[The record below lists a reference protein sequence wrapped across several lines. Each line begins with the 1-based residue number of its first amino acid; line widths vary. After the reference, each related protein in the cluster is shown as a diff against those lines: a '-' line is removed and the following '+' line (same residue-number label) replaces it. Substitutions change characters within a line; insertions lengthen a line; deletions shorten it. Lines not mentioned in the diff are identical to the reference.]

1 MDRIRQLVDLL
12 NKYAYDYYVLDN
24 PVISDGEYDRLYDEL
39 KALEQESGI
48 IYFDSPT
55 QRVGDKPL
63 SKFEQVTH
71 RGRLFSL
78 DKCQSKQELI
88 AWLDKI
94 SEGGV
99 LPTCSVEYKFDGLTV
114 NLTYEDGKLARAAT
128 RGNGT
133 VGEVVTEQVKT
144 IKSVPLSI
152 PYKGIIEVQG
162 EGIMTFSALE
172 KYNSRE
178 DVAPLKNAR
187 NGVAGAIRNLDP
199 KVTAERNLDLIC
211 YNVNYIED
219 KDFSTGREM
228 LEFLQSNRFKMSN
241 YCRYCSTVDDVVS
254 AIDEIEAQ
262 RDNLDFLID
271 GAVIKID
278 STVIRDDL
286 GYTQKFPRWAIA
298 YKFAA
303 QEATTT
309 VKDVIWQV
317 SRTGKLNPLAVL
329 EPVDLAGV
337 TVSRATLSNISEIRR
352 KDIKIGS
359 RVFIR
364 RSNDVI
370 PEITAVAEHTAD
382 SVEIQPPKQCPA
394 CGAPVVTEGV
404 FIKCSNVRACS
415 NAIVSALSHFC
426 GREAMDIEGLSDKTL
441 ELLYGLGKVKSFAD
455 IYRLK
460 ESDFIEVEGFKD
472 KKISNLLSAIDK
484 SKKVALDRFLFAI
497 GIPNIGRKAASQLA
511 DAFYTLEGVMSA
523 DADSIAQLD
532 DFGAITAESVVA
544 YFADDRHVRDIEDL
558 LAQGI
563 VFEEK
568 QVRTGVF
575 SGEKVVLTGSLSSFK
590 RSKAK
595 SAIEDNGG
603 SVSDS
608 VSKSVTLVI
617 AGEDAGSKLDKAKK
631 LGIKIID
638 EAEFIRLLAEN
649 QNI

>member
-1 MDRIRQLVDLL
+1 MDRIRELVDLL

-24 PVISDGEYDRLYDEL
+24 PVVSDGEYDRLYDEL
-39 KALEQESGI
+39 KALESESGEV
-48 IYFDSPT
+48 YFDSPT

-63 SKFEQVTH
+63 GKFEQVSH

-88 AWLDKI
+88 AWLERI
-94 SEGGV
+94 SADGV
-99 LPTCSVEYKFDGLTV
+99 LPACSVEYKFDGLTV
-114 NLTYEDGKLARAAT
+114 NLTYEDGKLIQAAT
-128 RGNGT
+128 RGNGA

-144 IKSVPLSI
+144 IRSVPLSI

-162 EGIMTFSALE
+162 EGIMTLSALE
-172 KYNSRE
+172 KYNARE
-178 DVAPLKNAR
+178 DVVPLKNAR

-219 KDFSTGREM
+219 KDFSSGSEM
-228 LEFLQSNRFKMSN
+228 LDFLHRNRFKMSN
-241 YCRYCSTVDDVVS
+241 YCRYCNTADEVIS

-262 RDNLDFLID
+262 RDTLDFLID

-278 STVIRDDL
+278 STRIRDDL

-337 TVSRATLSNISEIRR
+337 TVGRATLSNISEIRR
-352 KDIKIGS
+352 KDIKIGAG
-359 RVFIR
+359 VFIR

-370 PEITAVAEHTAD
+370 PEITGVAEHTSD
-382 SVEIQPPKQCPA
+382 SIDIQPPAYCPA
-394 CGAPVVTEGV
+394 CGAPVTMDGV

-426 GREAMDIEGLSDKTL
+426 GRDAMDIEGLSDKTL

-455 IYRLK
+455 IYRLR
-460 ESDFIEVEGFKD
+460 EGDFEEVEGFKD

-484 SKKVALDRFLFAI
+484 SKKVSLDRFLYAI

-511 DAFYTLEGVMSA
+511 DAFYTLDGVIAAKS
-523 DADSIAQLD
+523 DAIASLD
-532 DFGAITAESVVA
+532 DFGAVTAQCVLD
-544 YFADDRHVRDIEDL
+544 YFADSKHMSDINDL

-563 VFEEK
+563 CFEEK

-575 SGEKVVLTGSLSSFK
+575 SGERVVLTGSLTSLK

-631 LGIKIID
+631 LGIRVID
-638 EAEFIRLLAEN
+638 EAEFLRMLGMD
-649 QNI
+649 

>member
-1 MDRIRQLVDLL
+1 MDRIRELVDLL

-24 PVISDGEYDRLYDEL
+24 PVVSDGEYDRLYDEL
-39 KALEQESGI
+39 KALESESGEV
-48 IYFDSPT
+48 YFDSPT

-63 SKFEQVTH
+63 GKFEQVSH

-88 AWLDKI
+88 AWLERI
-94 SEGGV
+94 SADGV
-99 LPTCSVEYKFDGLTV
+99 LPACSVEYKFDGLTV
-114 NLTYEDGKLARAAT
+114 NLTYEDGKLIQAAT
-128 RGNGT
+128 RGNGA

-144 IKSVPLSI
+144 IRSVPLSI

-162 EGIMTFSALE
+162 EGIMTLSALE
-172 KYNSRE
+172 KYNARE
-178 DVAPLKNAR
+178 DVVPLKNAR

-219 KDFSTGREM
+219 KDFSSGSEM
-228 LEFLQSNRFKMSN
+228 LDFLHRNRFKMSN
-241 YCRYCSTVDDVVS
+241 YCRYCNTADEVIS

-262 RDNLDFLID
+262 RDSLDFLID

-278 STVIRDDL
+278 STRIRDDL

-303 QEATTT
+303 QEATTR

-337 TVSRATLSNISEIRR
+337 TVGRATLSNISEIRR

-370 PEITAVAEHTAD
+370 PEITGVAEHTSD
-382 SVEIQPPKQCPA
+382 SIDVQPPAYCPA
-394 CGAPVVTEGV
+394 CGAPVTMDGV

-426 GREAMDIEGLSDKTL
+426 GRDAMDIEGLSDKTL

-455 IYRLK
+455 IYRLR
-460 ESDFIEVEGFKD
+460 EGDFEEVEGFKD

-484 SKKVALDRFLFAI
+484 SKKVSLDRFLYAI

-511 DAFYTLEGVMSA
+511 DAFYTLDGVIAAKS
-523 DADSIAQLD
+523 DAIASLD
-532 DFGAITAESVVA
+532 DFGAVTAQCVLD
-544 YFADDRHVRDIEDL
+544 YFADSKHMSDINDL

-563 VFEEK
+563 CFEEK

-575 SGEKVVLTGSLSSFK
+575 SGERVVLTGSLTSLK

-595 SAIEDNGG
+595 SAIEENGG

-631 LGIKIID
+631 LGIRVID
-638 EAEFIRLLAEN
+638 ESEFLRMLGMD
-649 QNI
+649 

>member
-1 MDRIRQLVDLL
+1 MDRIRELVDLL

-24 PVISDGEYDRLYDEL
+24 PVVSDGEYDRLYDEL
-39 KALEQESGI
+39 KALESESGEV
-48 IYFDSPT
+48 YFDSPT

-63 SKFEQVTH
+63 GKFEQVSH

-88 AWLDKI
+88 AWLERI
-94 SEGGV
+94 SADGV
-99 LPTCSVEYKFDGLTV
+99 LPACSVEYKFDGLTV
-114 NLTYEDGKLARAAT
+114 NLTYEDGKLIQAAT
-128 RGNGT
+128 RGNGA

-144 IKSVPLSI
+144 IRSVPLSI

-162 EGIMTFSALE
+162 EGIMTLSALE
-172 KYNSRE
+172 KYNARE
-178 DVAPLKNAR
+178 DVVPLKNAR

-219 KDFSTGREM
+219 KDFSSGSEM
-228 LEFLQSNRFKMSN
+228 LDFLHRNRFKMSN
-241 YCRYCSTVDDVVS
+241 YCRYCNTADEVIS

-262 RDNLDFLID
+262 RDSLDFLID

-278 STVIRDDL
+278 SMRIRDDL

-337 TVSRATLSNISEIRR
+337 TVGRATLSNISEIRR

-370 PEITAVAEHTAD
+370 PEITGVAEHTSD
-382 SVEIQPPKQCPA
+382 SIDIQPPAYCPA
-394 CGAPVVTEGV
+394 CGAPVTMDGV

-426 GREAMDIEGLSDKTL
+426 GRDAMDIEGLSDKTL

-455 IYRLK
+455 IYRLR
-460 ESDFIEVEGFKD
+460 EGDFEEVEGFKD
-472 KKISNLLSAIDK
+472 KKISNLLSAVDK
-484 SKKVALDRFLFAI
+484 SKKVSLDRFLYAI

-511 DAFYTLEGVMSA
+511 DAFYTLDGVIAAKS
-523 DADSIAQLD
+523 DAIASLD
-532 DFGAITAESVVA
+532 DFGAVTAQCVLD
-544 YFADDRHVRDIEDL
+544 YFADSKHMSDINDL

-563 VFEEK
+563 CFEEK

-575 SGEKVVLTGSLSSFK
+575 SGERVVLTGSLTSLK

-631 LGIKIID
+631 LGIRVID
-638 EAEFIRLLAEN
+638 EAEFLRMLGMD
-649 QNI
+649 

>member
-1 MDRIRQLVDLL
+1 MDRIRELVDLL

-24 PVISDGEYDRLYDEL
+24 PVVSDGEYDRLYDEL
-39 KALEQESGI
+39 KALESESGEV
-48 IYFDSPT
+48 YFDSPT

-63 SKFEQVTH
+63 GKFEQVSH

-88 AWLDKI
+88 AWLEKI
-94 SEGGV
+94 SVDGV
-99 LPTCSVEYKFDGLTV
+99 LPACSVEYKFDGLTV
-114 NLTYEDGKLARAAT
+114 NLTYEDGKLTQAAT
-128 RGNGT
+128 RGNGA

-144 IKSVPLSI
+144 IRSVPLSI

-162 EGIMTFSALE
+162 EGIMTLSALE
-172 KYNSRE
+172 KYNARE
-178 DVAPLKNAR
+178 DVVPLKNAR

-219 KDFSTGREM
+219 KDFSSGSEM
-228 LEFLQSNRFKMSN
+228 LDFLHRNRFKMSN
-241 YCRYCSTVDDVVS
+241 YCRYCNTADEVIS

-262 RDNLDFLID
+262 RDSLDFLID

-278 STVIRDDL
+278 STRIRDDL

-337 TVSRATLSNISEIRR
+337 TVGRATLSNISEIRR

-370 PEITAVAEHTAD
+370 PEITGVAEHTSD
-382 SVEIQPPKQCPA
+382 SIDIQPPAYCPA
-394 CGAPVVTEGV
+394 CGAPVTMEGV

-455 IYRLK
+455 IYRLR
-460 ESDFIEVEGFKD
+460 EGDFEEVEGFKD
-472 KKISNLLSAIDK
+472 KKIGNLLNAIDK
-484 SKKVALDRFLFAI
+484 SKKVSLDRFLYAI

-511 DAFYTLEGVMSA
+511 DAFYTLDGV
-523 DADSIAQLD
+523 IAAERDTIASLD
-532 DFGAITAESVVA
+532 DFGAVTAQCVLD
-544 YFADDRHVRDIEDL
+544 YFADIKHMSDINDL

-563 VFEEK
+563 CFEEK

-575 SGEKVVLTGSLSSFK
+575 SGEKVVLTGSLASLK

-631 LGIKIID
+631 LGIRVID
-638 EAEFIRLLAEN
+638 EAEFLHMLGMD
-649 QNI
+649 

>member
-1 MDRIRQLVDLL
+1 MDRIRELVDLL

-24 PVISDGEYDRLYDEL
+24 PVVSDGEYDRLYDEL
-39 KALEQESGI
+39 KALEGESGEV
-48 IYFDSPT
+48 YFDSPT

-63 SKFEQVTH
+63 GKFEQVSH

-88 AWLDKI
+88 AWLERI
-94 SEGGV
+94 SADGV
-99 LPTCSVEYKFDGLTV
+99 LPACSVEYKFDGLTV
-114 NLTYEDGKLARAAT
+114 NLTYEDGKLIQAAT
-128 RGNGT
+128 RGNGA

-144 IKSVPLSI
+144 IRSVPLSI

-162 EGIMTFSALE
+162 EGIMTLSALE
-172 KYNSRE
+172 KYNARD
-178 DVAPLKNAR
+178 DVVPLKNAR

-219 KDFSTGREM
+219 KDFSSGSEM
-228 LEFLQSNRFKMSN
+228 LDFLHRNRFKMSN
-241 YCRYCSTVDDVVS
+241 YCRYCNTADEVIS

-262 RDNLDFLID
+262 RDSLDFLID

-278 STVIRDDL
+278 STRIRDDL

-337 TVSRATLSNISEIRR
+337 TVGRATLSNISEIRR

-370 PEITAVAEHTAD
+370 PEITGVAEHTSD
-382 SVEIQPPKQCPA
+382 SIDIQPPAYCPA
-394 CGAPVVTEGV
+394 CGAPVTMDGV

-426 GREAMDIEGLSDKTL
+426 GRDAMDIEGLSDKTL

-455 IYRLK
+455 IYRLR
-460 ESDFIEVEGFKD
+460 EGDFEEVEGFKD

-484 SKKVALDRFLFAI
+484 SKKVSLDRFLYAI

-511 DAFYTLEGVMSA
+511 DAFYTLDGV
-523 DADSIAQLD
+523 IAAKSDTIASLD
-532 DFGAITAESVVA
+532 DFGAVTAQCVLD
-544 YFADDRHVRDIEDL
+544 YFADSKHMSDINDL

-563 VFEEK
+563 CFEEK

-575 SGEKVVLTGSLSSFK
+575 SGERVVLTGSLTSLK

-617 AGEDAGSKLDKAKK
+617 AGEDSGSKLDKAKK
-631 LGIKIID
+631 LGIRVID
-638 EAEFIRLLAEN
+638 EAEFLRMLGMD
-649 QNI
+649 

>member
-1 MDRIRQLVDLL
+1 MDRIRELVDLL

-24 PVISDGEYDRLYDEL
+24 PVVSDGEYDRLYDEL
-39 KALEQESGI
+39 KALESESGEV
-48 IYFDSPT
+48 YFDSPT

-63 SKFEQVTH
+63 GKFEQVSH

-88 AWLDKI
+88 AWLERI
-94 SEGGV
+94 SADGV
-99 LPTCSVEYKFDGLTV
+99 LPACSVEYKFDGLTV
-114 NLTYEDGKLARAAT
+114 NLTYEDGKLIQAAT
-128 RGNGT
+128 RGNGA

-144 IKSVPLSI
+144 IRSVPLSI

-162 EGIMTFSALE
+162 EGIMTLSALE
-172 KYNSRE
+172 KYNARE
-178 DVAPLKNAR
+178 DVVPLKNAR

-219 KDFSTGREM
+219 KDFSSGSEM
-228 LEFLQSNRFKMSN
+228 LDFLHRNRFKMSN
-241 YCRYCSTVDDVVS
+241 YCRYCNTADEVIS

-262 RDNLDFLID
+262 RDSLDFLID

-278 STVIRDDL
+278 STRIRDDL

-337 TVSRATLSNISEIRR
+337 TVGRATLSNISEIRR

-370 PEITAVAEHTAD
+370 PEITGVAEHTSD
-382 SVEIQPPKQCPA
+382 SIDVQPPAYCPA
-394 CGAPVVTEGV
+394 CGAPVTMDGV

-426 GREAMDIEGLSDKTL
+426 GRDAMDIEGLSDKTL

-455 IYRLK
+455 IYRLR
-460 ESDFIEVEGFKD
+460 EGDFEEVEGFKD

-484 SKKVALDRFLFAI
+484 SKKVSLDRFLYAI

-511 DAFYTLEGVMSA
+511 DAFYTLDGVIAAKS
-523 DADSIAQLD
+523 DAIASLD
-532 DFGAITAESVVA
+532 DFGAVTAQCVLD
-544 YFADDRHVRDIEDL
+544 YFADSKHMSDINDL

-563 VFEEK
+563 CFEEK

-575 SGEKVVLTGSLSSFK
+575 SGERVVLTGSLTSLK

-595 SAIEDNGG
+595 SAIEENGG

-631 LGIKIID
+631 LGIRVID
-638 EAEFIRLLAEN
+638 EAEFLRMLGMD
-649 QNI
+649 

>member
-1 MDRIRQLVDLL
+1 MDRIRELVDLL

-24 PVISDGEYDRLYDEL
+24 PVVSDGEYDRLYDEL
-39 KALEQESGI
+39 KALESESGEV
-48 IYFDSPT
+48 YFDSPT

-63 SKFEQVTH
+63 GKFEQVSH

-88 AWLDKI
+88 AWLEKI
-94 SEGGV
+94 SVDGV
-99 LPTCSVEYKFDGLTV
+99 LPACSVEYKFDGLTV
-114 NLTYEDGKLARAAT
+114 NLTYEDGKLTQAAT
-128 RGNGT
+128 RGNGA

-144 IKSVPLSI
+144 IRSVPLSI

-172 KYNSRE
+172 KYNARE
-178 DVAPLKNAR
+178 DVVPLKNAR

-219 KDFSTGREM
+219 KDFSSGSEM
-228 LEFLQSNRFKMSN
+228 LDFLRRNRFKMSN
-241 YCRYCSTVDDVVS
+241 YCRYCNTADEVIS

-262 RDNLDFLID
+262 RDSLDFLID

-278 STVIRDDL
+278 STRIRDDL

-337 TVSRATLSNISEIRR
+337 TVGRATLSNISEIRR

-370 PEITAVAEHTAD
+370 PEITGVAEHTSD
-382 SVEIQPPKQCPA
+382 SIDIQPPAYCPA
-394 CGAPVVTEGV
+394 CGAPVTMEGV

-455 IYRLK
+455 IYRLR
-460 ESDFIEVEGFKD
+460 EGDFEEVEGFKD
-472 KKISNLLSAIDK
+472 KKISNLLNAIDK
-484 SKKVALDRFLFAI
+484 SKKVSLDRFLYAI

-511 DAFYTLEGVMSA
+511 DAFYTLDGV
-523 DADSIAQLD
+523 IAAERDTIASLD
-532 DFGAITAESVVA
+532 DFGAVTAQCVLD
-544 YFADDRHVRDIEDL
+544 YFADIKHMSNINDL

-563 VFEEK
+563 CFEEK

-575 SGEKVVLTGSLSSFK
+575 SGEKVVLTGSLASLK

-631 LGIKIID
+631 LGIRVID
-638 EAEFIRLLAEN
+638 EAELLHMLGMD
-649 QNI
+649 

>member
-1 MDRIRQLVDLL
+1 MDRIRELVDLL

-24 PVISDGEYDRLYDEL
+24 PVVSDGEYDRLYDEL
-39 KALEQESGI
+39 KALESESGEV
-48 IYFDSPT
+48 YFDSPT

-63 SKFEQVTH
+63 GKFEQVSH

-88 AWLDKI
+88 AWLERI
-94 SEGGV
+94 SADGV
-99 LPTCSVEYKFDGLTV
+99 LPACSVEYKFDGLTV
-114 NLTYEDGKLARAAT
+114 NLTYEDGKLIQAAT
-128 RGNGT
+128 RGNGA

-144 IKSVPLSI
+144 IRSVPLSI

-162 EGIMTFSALE
+162 EGIMTLSALE
-172 KYNSRE
+172 KYNARE
-178 DVAPLKNAR
+178 DVVPLKNAR

-219 KDFSTGREM
+219 KDFSSGSEM
-228 LEFLQSNRFKMSN
+228 LDFLHRNRFKMSN
-241 YCRYCSTVDDVVS
+241 YCRYCNAADEVIS

-262 RDNLDFLID
+262 RDSLDFLID

-278 STVIRDDL
+278 STRIRDDL

-337 TVSRATLSNISEIRR
+337 TVGRATLSNISEIRR

-370 PEITAVAEHTAD
+370 PEITGVAEHTSD
-382 SVEIQPPKQCPA
+382 SIDIQPPAYCPA
-394 CGAPVVTEGV
+394 CGAPVTMDGV

-426 GREAMDIEGLSDKTL
+426 GRDAMDIEGLSDKTL

-455 IYRLK
+455 IYRLR
-460 ESDFIEVEGFKD
+460 EGDFEEVEGFKD

-484 SKKVALDRFLFAI
+484 SKKVSLDRFLYAI

-511 DAFYTLEGVMSA
+511 DAFYTLDGVIAAKS
-523 DADSIAQLD
+523 DAIASLD
-532 DFGAITAESVVA
+532 DFGAVTAQCVLD
-544 YFADDRHVRDIEDL
+544 YFADSKHMSDINDL

-563 VFEEK
+563 CFEEK

-575 SGEKVVLTGSLSSFK
+575 SGERVVLTGSLTSLK

-631 LGIKIID
+631 LGIRVID
-638 EAEFIRLLAEN
+638 EAEFLRMLGMD
-649 QNI
+649 

>member
-1 MDRIRQLVDLL
+1 MDRIRELVDLL

-24 PVISDGEYDRLYDEL
+24 PVVSDGEYDRLYDEL
-39 KALEQESGI
+39 KALESESGEV
-48 IYFDSPT
+48 YFDSPT

-63 SKFEQVTH
+63 GKFEQVSH

-88 AWLDKI
+88 AWLERI
-94 SEGGV
+94 SADGV
-99 LPTCSVEYKFDGLTV
+99 LPACSVEYKFDGLTV
-114 NLTYEDGKLARAAT
+114 NLTYEDGKLIQAAT
-128 RGNGT
+128 RGNGA

-144 IKSVPLSI
+144 IRSVPLSI

-162 EGIMTFSALE
+162 EGIMTLSALE
-172 KYNSRE
+172 KYNARE
-178 DVAPLKNAR
+178 DVVPLKNAR

-219 KDFSTGREM
+219 KDFSSGSEM
-228 LEFLQSNRFKMSN
+228 LDFLHRNRFKMSN
-241 YCRYCSTVDDVVS
+241 YCRYCNTADEVIS

-262 RDNLDFLID
+262 RDSLDFLID

-278 STVIRDDL
+278 STRIRDDL

-337 TVSRATLSNISEIRR
+337 TVGRATLSNISEIRR

-370 PEITAVAEHTAD
+370 PEITGVAEHTSD
-382 SVEIQPPKQCPA
+382 SIDIQPPAYCPA
-394 CGAPVVTEGV
+394 CGAPVTMDGV

-426 GREAMDIEGLSDKTL
+426 GRDAMDIEGLSDKTL

-455 IYRLK
+455 IYRLR
-460 ESDFIEVEGFKD
+460 EGDFEEVEGFKD

-484 SKKVALDRFLFAI
+484 SKKVSLDRFLYAI

-511 DAFYTLEGVMSA
+511 DAFYTLDGVIAAKS
-523 DADSIAQLD
+523 DAIASLD
-532 DFGAITAESVVA
+532 DFGAVTAQCVLD
-544 YFADDRHVRDIEDL
+544 YFADSKHMSDINDL

-563 VFEEK
+563 CFEEK

-575 SGEKVVLTGSLSSFK
+575 SGERVVLTGSLTSFK

-631 LGIKIID
+631 LGIRVID
-638 EAEFIRLLAEN
+638 EAEFLRMLGMD
-649 QNI
+649 

>member
-1 MDRIRQLVDLL
+1 MDRIRELVDLL

-24 PVISDGEYDRLYDEL
+24 PVVSDGEYDRLYDEL
-39 KALEQESGI
+39 KALESESGEV
-48 IYFDSPT
+48 YFDSPT

-63 SKFEQVTH
+63 GKFEQVSH

-88 AWLDKI
+88 AWLERI
-94 SEGGV
+94 SADGV
-99 LPTCSVEYKFDGLTV
+99 LPACSVEYKFDGLTV
-114 NLTYEDGKLARAAT
+114 NLTYEDGKLIQAAT
-128 RGNGT
+128 RGNGA

-144 IKSVPLSI
+144 IRSVPLSI

-162 EGIMTFSALE
+162 EGIMTLSALE
-172 KYNSRE
+172 KYNARE
-178 DVAPLKNAR
+178 DVVPLKNAR

-219 KDFSTGREM
+219 RDFSSGSEM
-228 LEFLQSNRFKMSN
+228 LDFLHRNRFKMSN
-241 YCRYCSTVDDVVS
+241 YCRYCNTADEVIS

-262 RDNLDFLID
+262 RDSLDFLID

-278 STVIRDDL
+278 STRIRDDL

-337 TVSRATLSNISEIRR
+337 TVGRATLSNISEIRR

-359 RVFIR
+359 KVFIR

-370 PEITAVAEHTAD
+370 PEITGVAEHTSD
-382 SVEIQPPKQCPA
+382 SIDIQPPAYCPA
-394 CGAPVVTEGV
+394 CGAPVTMDGV

-426 GREAMDIEGLSDKTL
+426 GRDAMDIEGLSDKTL
-441 ELLYGLGKVKSFAD
+441 ELLYGLGKVRSFAD
-455 IYRLK
+455 IYRLR
-460 ESDFIEVEGFKD
+460 EGDLEEVEGFKD

-484 SKKVALDRFLFAI
+484 SKKVSLDRFLYAI

-511 DAFYTLEGVMSA
+511 DAFYTLDGV
-523 DADSIAQLD
+523 IAAERDTIASLD
-532 DFGAITAESVVA
+532 DFGAVTAQCVLD
-544 YFADDRHVRDIEDL
+544 YFADSKHMSDINDL

-563 VFEEK
+563 CFEEK

-575 SGEKVVLTGSLSSFK
+575 SGERVVLTGSLASLK

-631 LGIKIID
+631 LGIRVID
-638 EAEFIRLLAEN
+638 EAELLHMLGMD
-649 QNI
+649 

>member
-1 MDRIRQLVDLL
+1 MDRIRELVDLL

-24 PVISDGEYDRLYDEL
+24 PVVSDGEYDRLYDEL
-39 KALEQESGI
+39 KALEGESGEV
-48 IYFDSPT
+48 YFDSPT

-63 SKFEQVTH
+63 GKFEQVSH

-88 AWLDKI
+88 AWLERI
-94 SEGGV
+94 SADGV
-99 LPTCSVEYKFDGLTV
+99 LPACSVEYKFDGLTV
-114 NLTYEDGKLARAAT
+114 NLTYEDGKLIQAAT
-128 RGNGT
+128 RGNGA

-144 IKSVPLSI
+144 IRSVPLSI

-162 EGIMTFSALE
+162 EGIMTLSALE
-172 KYNSRE
+172 KYNARE
-178 DVAPLKNAR
+178 DVVPLKNAR

-219 KDFSTGREM
+219 KDFSSGSEM
-228 LEFLQSNRFKMSN
+228 LDFLHRNRFKMSN
-241 YCRYCSTVDDVVS
+241 YCRYCNTADEVIS

-262 RDNLDFLID
+262 RDSLDFLID

-278 STVIRDDL
+278 STRIRDDL

-337 TVSRATLSNISEIRR
+337 TVGRATLSNISEIRR

-370 PEITAVAEHTAD
+370 PEITGVAEHTSD
-382 SVEIQPPKQCPA
+382 SIDIQPPAYCPA
-394 CGAPVVTEGV
+394 CGAPVTMDGV

-426 GREAMDIEGLSDKTL
+426 GRDAMDIEGLSDKTL

-455 IYRLK
+455 IYRLR
-460 ESDFIEVEGFKD
+460 EGDFEEVEGFKD

-484 SKKVALDRFLFAI
+484 SKKVSLDRFLYAI

-511 DAFYTLEGVMSA
+511 DAFYTLDGVIAAKS
-523 DADSIAQLD
+523 DAIASLD
-532 DFGAITAESVVA
+532 DFGAVTAQCVLD
-544 YFADDRHVRDIEDL
+544 YFADSKHMSDINDL

-563 VFEEK
+563 CFEEK

-575 SGEKVVLTGSLSSFK
+575 SGERVVLTGSLTSLK

-631 LGIKIID
+631 LGIRVID
-638 EAEFIRLLAEN
+638 ESEFLRMLGMD
-649 QNI
+649 

>member
-1 MDRIRQLVDLL
+1 MDRIRELVDLL

-24 PVISDGEYDRLYDEL
+24 PVVSDGEYDRLYDEL
-39 KALEQESGI
+39 KALESESGEV
-48 IYFDSPT
+48 YFDSPT

-63 SKFEQVTH
+63 GKFEQVSH

-88 AWLDKI
+88 AWLERI
-94 SEGGV
+94 SADGV
-99 LPTCSVEYKFDGLTV
+99 LPACSVEYKFDGLTV
-114 NLTYEDGKLARAAT
+114 NLTYEDGKLIQAAT
-128 RGNGT
+128 RGNGA

-144 IKSVPLSI
+144 IRSVPLSI

-162 EGIMTFSALE
+162 EGIMTLSALE
-172 KYNSRE
+172 KYNARD
-178 DVAPLKNAR
+178 DVVPLKNAR

-219 KDFSTGREM
+219 KDFSSGSEM
-228 LEFLQSNRFKMSN
+228 LDFLHRNRFKMSN
-241 YCRYCSTVDDVVS
+241 YCRYCNTADEVIS

-262 RDNLDFLID
+262 RDSLDFLID

-278 STVIRDDL
+278 STRIRDDL

-337 TVSRATLSNISEIRR
+337 TVGRATLSNISEIRR

-370 PEITAVAEHTAD
+370 PEITGVAEHTSD
-382 SVEIQPPKQCPA
+382 SIDIQPPAYCPA
-394 CGAPVVTEGV
+394 CGAPVTMDGV

-426 GREAMDIEGLSDKTL
+426 GRDAMDIEGLSDKTL

-455 IYRLK
+455 IYRLR
-460 ESDFIEVEGFKD
+460 EGDFEEVEGFKD

-484 SKKVALDRFLFAI
+484 SKKVSLDRFLYAI

-511 DAFYTLEGVMSA
+511 DAFYTLDGV
-523 DADSIAQLD
+523 IAAKSDTIASLD
-532 DFGAITAESVVA
+532 DFGAVTAQCVLD
-544 YFADDRHVRDIEDL
+544 YFADSKHMSDINDL

-563 VFEEK
+563 CFEEK

-575 SGEKVVLTGSLSSFK
+575 SGERVVLTGSLTSLK

-617 AGEDAGSKLDKAKK
+617 AGEDSGSKLDKAKK
-631 LGIKIID
+631 LGIRVID
-638 EAEFIRLLAEN
+638 EAEFLRMLGMD
-649 QNI
+649 

>member
-1 MDRIRQLVDLL
+1 MDRIRELVDLL

-24 PVISDGEYDRLYDEL
+24 PVVSDGEYDRLYDEL
-39 KALEQESGI
+39 KALESESGEV
-48 IYFDSPT
+48 YFDSPT

-63 SKFEQVTH
+63 GKFEQVSH

-88 AWLDKI
+88 AWLERI
-94 SEGGV
+94 SADGV
-99 LPTCSVEYKFDGLTV
+99 LPACSVEYKFDGLTV
-114 NLTYEDGKLARAAT
+114 NLTYEDGKLIQAAT
-128 RGNGT
+128 RGNGA

-144 IKSVPLSI
+144 IRSVPLSI

-162 EGIMTFSALE
+162 EGIMTLSALE
-172 KYNSRE
+172 KYNARE
-178 DVAPLKNAR
+178 DVVPLKNAR

-219 KDFSTGREM
+219 KDFSSGSEM
-228 LEFLQSNRFKMSN
+228 LDFLHRNRFKMSN
-241 YCRYCSTVDDVVS
+241 YCRYCNTADEVIS

-262 RDNLDFLID
+262 RDTLDFLID

-278 STVIRDDL
+278 STRIRDDL

-337 TVSRATLSNISEIRR
+337 TVGRATLSNISEIRR

-370 PEITAVAEHTAD
+370 PEITGVAEHTSD
-382 SVEIQPPKQCPA
+382 SIDIQPPAYCPA
-394 CGAPVVTEGV
+394 CGAPVTMDGV

-426 GREAMDIEGLSDKTL
+426 GRDAMDIEGLSDKTL

-455 IYRLK
+455 IYRLR
-460 ESDFIEVEGFKD
+460 EGDFEEVEGFKD

-484 SKKVALDRFLFAI
+484 SKKVSLDRFLYAI

-511 DAFYTLEGVMSA
+511 DAFYTLDGVIAAKS
-523 DADSIAQLD
+523 DAIASLD
-532 DFGAITAESVVA
+532 DFGAVTAQCVLD
-544 YFADDRHVRDIEDL
+544 YFADGKHMSDINDL

-563 VFEEK
+563 CFEEK

-575 SGEKVVLTGSLSSFK
+575 SGERVVLTGSLTSLK

-631 LGIKIID
+631 LGIRVID
-638 EAEFIRLLAEN
+638 EAEFLRMLGMD
-649 QNI
+649 

>member
-1 MDRIRQLVDLL
+1 MDRIRELVDLL

-24 PVISDGEYDRLYDEL
+24 PVVSDGEYDRLYDEL
-39 KALEQESGI
+39 KALESESGEVF
-48 IYFDSPT
+48 FDSPT

-63 SKFEQVTH
+63 SKFEQVSH

-88 AWLDKI
+88 AWLERI
-94 SEGGV
+94 SADGV
-99 LPTCSVEYKFDGLTV
+99 LPACSVEYKFDGLTV
-114 NLTYEDGKLARAAT
+114 NLTYEDGKLIQAAT
-128 RGNGT
+128 RGNGA

-144 IKSVPLSI
+144 IRSVPLSI
-152 PYKGIIEVQG
+152 PYKGTIEVQG
-162 EGIMTFSALE
+162 EGIMTLSALE
-172 KYNSRE
+172 KYNARE
-178 DVAPLKNAR
+178 DVVPLKNAR

-219 KDFSTGREM
+219 KDFSSGSEM
-228 LEFLQSNRFKMSN
+228 LDFLHRNRFKMSN
-241 YCRYCSTVDDVVS
+241 YCRYCNTADEVIS

-262 RDNLDFLID
+262 RDSLDFLID

-278 STVIRDDL
+278 STRIRDDL

-337 TVSRATLSNISEIRR
+337 TVGRATLSNISEIRR

-370 PEITAVAEHTAD
+370 PEITGVAEHTSD
-382 SVEIQPPKQCPA
+382 SIDIQPPAYCPA
-394 CGAPVVTEGV
+394 CGAPVTMDGV

-426 GREAMDIEGLSDKTL
+426 GRDAMDIEGLSDKTL

-455 IYRLK
+455 IYRLR
-460 ESDFIEVEGFKD
+460 EGDFEEVEGFKD

-484 SKKVALDRFLFAI
+484 SKKVSLDRFLYAI

-511 DAFYTLEGVMSA
+511 DAFYTLDGVIAAKS
-523 DADSIAQLD
+523 DAIASLD
-532 DFGAITAESVVA
+532 DFGAVTAQCVLD
-544 YFADDRHVRDIEDL
+544 YFADSKHMSDINDL

-563 VFEEK
+563 CFEEK

-575 SGEKVVLTGSLSSFK
+575 SGERVVLTGSLTSLK

-631 LGIKIID
+631 LGIRVID
-638 EAEFIRLLAEN
+638 EAEFLRMLGMD
-649 QNI
+649 

>member
-1 MDRIRQLVDLL
+1 MDRIRELVDLL

-24 PVISDGEYDRLYDEL
+24 PVVSDGEYDRLYDEL
-39 KALEQESGI
+39 KALEGESGEV
-48 IYFDSPT
+48 YFDSPT

-63 SKFEQVTH
+63 GKFEQVSH

-88 AWLDKI
+88 AWLERI
-94 SEGGV
+94 SADGV
-99 LPTCSVEYKFDGLTV
+99 LPACSVEYKFDGLTV
-114 NLTYEDGKLARAAT
+114 NLTYEDGKLIQAAT
-128 RGNGT
+128 RGNGA

-144 IKSVPLSI
+144 IRSVPLSI

-162 EGIMTFSALE
+162 EGIMTLSALE
-172 KYNSRE
+172 KYNARE
-178 DVAPLKNAR
+178 DVVPLKNAR

-219 KDFSTGREM
+219 KDFSSGSEM
-228 LEFLQSNRFKMSN
+228 LDFLHRNRFKMSN
-241 YCRYCSTVDDVVS
+241 YCRYCNTADEVIS

-262 RDNLDFLID
+262 RDTLDFLID

-278 STVIRDDL
+278 STRIRDDL

-337 TVSRATLSNISEIRR
+337 TVGRATLSNISEIRR

-370 PEITAVAEHTAD
+370 PEITGVAEHTSD
-382 SVEIQPPKQCPA
+382 SIDIQPPAYCPA
-394 CGAPVVTEGV
+394 CGAPVTMDGV

-426 GREAMDIEGLSDKTL
+426 GRDAMDIEGLSDKTL

-455 IYRLK
+455 IYRLR
-460 ESDFIEVEGFKD
+460 EGDFEEVEGFKD

-484 SKKVALDRFLFAI
+484 SKKVSLDRFLYAI

-511 DAFYTLEGVMSA
+511 DAFYTLDGVIAAKS
-523 DADSIAQLD
+523 DAIASLD
-532 DFGAITAESVVA
+532 DFGAVTAQCVLD
-544 YFADDRHVRDIEDL
+544 YFADSKHMSDINDL

-563 VFEEK
+563 CFEEK

-575 SGEKVVLTGSLSSFK
+575 SGERVVLTGSLTSLK

-631 LGIKIID
+631 LGIRVID
-638 EAEFIRLLAEN
+638 ESEFLRMLGMD
-649 QNI
+649 

>member
-1 MDRIRQLVDLL
+1 MDRIRELVDLL

-24 PVISDGEYDRLYDEL
+24 PVVSDGEYDRLYDEL
-39 KALEQESGI
+39 KALESESGEV
-48 IYFDSPT
+48 YFDSPT

-63 SKFEQVTH
+63 GKFEQVSH

-88 AWLDKI
+88 AWLERI
-94 SEGGV
+94 SADGV
-99 LPTCSVEYKFDGLTV
+99 LPACSVEYKFDGLTV
-114 NLTYEDGKLARAAT
+114 NLTYEDGKLIQAAT
-128 RGNGT
+128 RGNGA

-144 IKSVPLSI
+144 IRSVPLSI

-162 EGIMTFSALE
+162 EGIMTLSALE
-172 KYNSRE
+172 KYNARE
-178 DVAPLKNAR
+178 DVVPLKNAR

-219 KDFSTGREM
+219 KDFSSGSEM
-228 LEFLQSNRFKMSN
+228 LDFLHHNRFKMSN
-241 YCRYCSTVDDVVS
+241 YCRYCNTADEVIS

-262 RDNLDFLID
+262 RDSLDFLID

-278 STVIRDDL
+278 STRIRDDL

-337 TVSRATLSNISEIRR
+337 TVGRATLSNISEIRR

-370 PEITAVAEHTAD
+370 PEITGVAEHTSD
-382 SVEIQPPKQCPA
+382 SIDIQPPAYCPA
-394 CGAPVVTEGV
+394 CGAPVTMDGV

-426 GREAMDIEGLSDKTL
+426 GRDAMDIEGLSDKTL

-455 IYRLK
+455 IYRLR
-460 ESDFIEVEGFKD
+460 EGDFEEVEGFKD

-484 SKKVALDRFLFAI
+484 SKKVSLDRFLYAI

-511 DAFYTLEGVMSA
+511 DAFYTLDGV
-523 DADSIAQLD
+523 IAAKSDTIASLD
-532 DFGAITAESVVA
+532 DFGAVTAQCVLD
-544 YFADDRHVRDIEDL
+544 YFADSKHMSDINDL

-563 VFEEK
+563 CFEEK

-575 SGEKVVLTGSLSSFK
+575 SGERVVLTGSLTSLK

-631 LGIKIID
+631 LGIRVID
-638 EAEFIRLLAEN
+638 EAEFLRMLGMD
-649 QNI
+649 

>member
-1 MDRIRQLVDLL
+1 MDRIRELVDLL

-24 PVISDGEYDRLYDEL
+24 PVVSDGEYDRLYDEL
-39 KALEQESGI
+39 KALESESGEV
-48 IYFDSPT
+48 YFDSPT

-63 SKFEQVTH
+63 GKFEQVSH

-88 AWLDKI
+88 AWLERI
-94 SEGGV
+94 SADGV
-99 LPTCSVEYKFDGLTV
+99 LPACSVEYKFDGLTV
-114 NLTYEDGKLARAAT
+114 NLTYEDGKLIQAAT
-128 RGNGT
+128 RGNGA

-144 IKSVPLSI
+144 IRSVPLSI

-162 EGIMTFSALE
+162 EGIMTLSALE
-172 KYNSRE
+172 KYNARE
-178 DVAPLKNAR
+178 DVVPLKNAR

-219 KDFSTGREM
+219 KDFSSGSEM
-228 LEFLQSNRFKMSN
+228 LDFLHRNRFKMSN
-241 YCRYCSTVDDVVS
+241 YCRYCNTADEVIS

-262 RDNLDFLID
+262 RDSLDFLID

-278 STVIRDDL
+278 STRIRDDL

-337 TVSRATLSNISEIRR
+337 TVGRATLSNISEIRR

-359 RVFIR
+359 KVFIR

-370 PEITAVAEHTAD
+370 PEITGVAEHTSD
-382 SVEIQPPKQCPA
+382 SIDIQPPAYCPA
-394 CGAPVVTEGV
+394 CGAPVTMDGV

-426 GREAMDIEGLSDKTL
+426 GRDAMDIEGLSDKTL

-455 IYRLK
+455 IYRLR
-460 ESDFIEVEGFKD
+460 EGDFEEVEGFKD

-484 SKKVALDRFLFAI
+484 SKKVSLDRFLYAI

-511 DAFYTLEGVMSA
+511 DAFYTLDGVIAAKS
-523 DADSIAQLD
+523 DAIASLD
-532 DFGAITAESVVA
+532 DFGAVTAQCVLD
-544 YFADDRHVRDIEDL
+544 YFADSKHMSDINDL

-563 VFEEK
+563 CFKEK

-575 SGEKVVLTGSLSSFK
+575 SGERVVLTGSLTSLK

-631 LGIKIID
+631 LGIRVID
-638 EAEFIRLLAEN
+638 ESEFLRMLGMD
-649 QNI
+649 

>member
-1 MDRIRQLVDLL
+1 MDRIRELVDLL

-24 PVISDGEYDRLYDEL
+24 PVVSDGEYDRLYDEL
-39 KALEQESGI
+39 KALESESGEV
-48 IYFDSPT
+48 YFDSPT

-63 SKFEQVTH
+63 GKFEQVSH

-88 AWLDKI
+88 AWLERI
-94 SEGGV
+94 SADGV
-99 LPTCSVEYKFDGLTV
+99 LPDCSVEYKFDGLTV
-114 NLTYEDGKLARAAT
+114 NLTYEDGKLIQAAT
-128 RGNGT
+128 RGNGA

-144 IKSVPLSI
+144 IRSVPLSI

-162 EGIMTFSALE
+162 EGIMTLSALE
-172 KYNSRE
+172 KYNARE
-178 DVAPLKNAR
+178 DVVPLKNAR

-219 KDFSTGREM
+219 KDFSSGSEM
-228 LEFLQSNRFKMSN
+228 LDFLHRNRFKMSN
-241 YCRYCSTVDDVVS
+241 YCRYCNTADEVIS

-262 RDNLDFLID
+262 RDSLDFLID

-278 STVIRDDL
+278 STRIRDDL

-337 TVSRATLSNISEIRR
+337 TVGRATLSNISEIRR

-370 PEITAVAEHTAD
+370 PEITGVAEHTSD
-382 SVEIQPPKQCPA
+382 SIDIQPPATCPA
-394 CGAPVVTEGV
+394 CGAPVTMDGV

-426 GREAMDIEGLSDKTL
+426 GRDAMDIEGLSDKTL

-455 IYRLK
+455 IYRLR
-460 ESDFIEVEGFKD
+460 EGDFEEVEGFKD

-484 SKKVALDRFLFAI
+484 SKKVSLDRFLYAI

-511 DAFYTLEGVMSA
+511 DAFYTLDGVIAAKS
-523 DADSIAQLD
+523 DAISSLD
-532 DFGAITAESVVA
+532 DFGAVTAQCVLD
-544 YFADDRHVRDIEDL
+544 YFADSKHMSDINDL

-563 VFEEK
+563 CFEEK

-575 SGEKVVLTGSLSSFK
+575 SGERVVLTGSLTSLK

-631 LGIKIID
+631 LGIRVID
-638 EAEFIRLLAEN
+638 EAEFLRMLGMD
-649 QNI
+649 

>member
-1 MDRIRQLVDLL
+1 MDRIRELVDLL

-24 PVISDGEYDRLYDEL
+24 PVVSDGEYDRLYDEL
-39 KALEQESGI
+39 KALEGESGEV
-48 IYFDSPT
+48 YFDSPT

-63 SKFEQVTH
+63 GKFEQVSH

-88 AWLDKI
+88 AWLERI
-94 SEGGV
+94 SADGV
-99 LPTCSVEYKFDGLTV
+99 LPACSVEYKFDGLTV
-114 NLTYEDGKLARAAT
+114 NLTYEDGKLIQAAT
-128 RGNGT
+128 RGNGA

-144 IKSVPLSI
+144 IRSVPLSI

-162 EGIMTFSALE
+162 EGIMTLSALE
-172 KYNSRE
+172 KYNARE
-178 DVAPLKNAR
+178 DVVPLKNAR

-219 KDFSTGREM
+219 KDFSSGSEM
-228 LEFLQSNRFKMSN
+228 LDFLHRNRFKMSN
-241 YCRYCSTVDDVVS
+241 YCRYCNTADEVIS

-262 RDNLDFLID
+262 RDSLDFLID

-278 STVIRDDL
+278 STRIRDDL

-337 TVSRATLSNISEIRR
+337 TVGRATLSNISEIRR

-370 PEITAVAEHTAD
+370 PEITGVAEHTSD
-382 SVEIQPPKQCPA
+382 SIDIQPPAYCPA
-394 CGAPVVTEGV
+394 CGAPVTMDGV

-426 GREAMDIEGLSDKTL
+426 GRDAMDIEGLSDKTL

-455 IYRLK
+455 IYRLR
-460 ESDFIEVEGFKD
+460 EGDFEEVEGFKD

-484 SKKVALDRFLFAI
+484 SKKVSLDRFLYAI

-511 DAFYTLEGVMSA
+511 DAFYTLDGVIAAKS
-523 DADSIAQLD
+523 DAIASLD
-532 DFGAITAESVVA
+532 DFGAVTAQCVLD
-544 YFADDRHVRDIEDL
+544 YFADSKHMSDINDL

-563 VFEEK
+563 CFEEK

-575 SGEKVVLTGSLSSFK
+575 SGERVVLTGSLTSLK

-631 LGIKIID
+631 LGIRVID
-638 EAEFIRLLAEN
+638 EAEFLRMLGMD
-649 QNI
+649 

>member
-1 MDRIRQLVDLL
+1 MDRIRELVDLL

-24 PVISDGEYDRLYDEL
+24 PVVSDGEYDRLYDEL
-39 KALEQESGI
+39 KALESESGEV
-48 IYFDSPT
+48 YFDSPT

-63 SKFEQVTH
+63 GKFEQVSH

-88 AWLDKI
+88 AWLERI
-94 SEGGV
+94 SADGV
-99 LPTCSVEYKFDGLTV
+99 LPACSVEYKFDGLKV
-114 NLTYEDGKLARAAT
+114 NLTYEDGKLIQAAT
-128 RGNGT
+128 RGNGA

-144 IKSVPLSI
+144 IRSVPLSI

-162 EGIMTFSALE
+162 EGIMTLSALE
-172 KYNSRE
+172 KYNARE
-178 DVAPLKNAR
+178 DVVPLKNAR

-219 KDFSTGREM
+219 KDFSSGSEM
-228 LEFLQSNRFKMSN
+228 LDFLHRNRFKMSN
-241 YCRYCSTVDDVVS
+241 YCRYCNTADEVIS

-262 RDNLDFLID
+262 RDSLDFLID

-278 STVIRDDL
+278 STRIRDDL

-329 EPVDLAGV
+329 EPVDLVGV
-337 TVSRATLSNISEIRR
+337 TVGRATLSNISEIRR

-370 PEITAVAEHTAD
+370 PEITGVAEHTSD
-382 SVEIQPPKQCPA
+382 SIDIQPPAYCPA
-394 CGAPVVTEGV
+394 CGAPVTMDGV

-426 GREAMDIEGLSDKTL
+426 GRDAMDIEGLSDKTL

-455 IYRLK
+455 IYRLR
-460 ESDFIEVEGFKD
+460 EGDFEEVEGFKD

-484 SKKVALDRFLFAI
+484 SKKVSLDRFLYAI

-511 DAFYTLEGVMSA
+511 DAFYTLDGV
-523 DADSIAQLD
+523 IAAKSDTIASLD
-532 DFGAITAESVVA
+532 DFGAVTAQCVLD
-544 YFADDRHVRDIEDL
+544 YFADSKHMSDINDL

-563 VFEEK
+563 CFEEK

-575 SGEKVVLTGSLSSFK
+575 SGERVVLTGSLTSLK

-631 LGIKIID
+631 LGIRVID
-638 EAEFIRLLAEN
+638 EAEFLRMLGMD
-649 QNI
+649 

>member
-1 MDRIRQLVDLL
+1 MDRIRELVDLL

-24 PVISDGEYDRLYDEL
+24 PVVSDGEYDRLYDEL
-39 KALEQESGI
+39 KALESESGEV
-48 IYFDSPT
+48 YFDSPT

-63 SKFEQVTH
+63 GKFEQVSH

-88 AWLDKI
+88 AWLERI
-94 SEGGV
+94 SADGV
-99 LPTCSVEYKFDGLTV
+99 LPACSVEYKFDGLTV
-114 NLTYEDGKLARAAT
+114 NLTYEDGKLIQAAT
-128 RGNGT
+128 RGNGA

-144 IKSVPLSI
+144 IRSVPLSI

-162 EGIMTFSALE
+162 EGIMTLSALE
-172 KYNSRE
+172 KYNARE
-178 DVAPLKNAR
+178 DVVPLKNAR

-219 KDFSTGREM
+219 KDFSSGSEM
-228 LEFLQSNRFKMSN
+228 LDFLHRNRFKMSN
-241 YCRYCSTVDDVVS
+241 YCRYCNTADEVIS

-262 RDNLDFLID
+262 RDTLDFLID

-278 STVIRDDL
+278 STRIRDDL

-337 TVSRATLSNISEIRR
+337 TVGRATLSNISEIRR

-370 PEITAVAEHTAD
+370 PEITGVAEHTSD
-382 SVEIQPPKQCPA
+382 SIDIQPPAYCPA
-394 CGAPVVTEGV
+394 CGAPVTMDGV

-426 GREAMDIEGLSDKTL
+426 GRDAMDIEGLSDKTL

-455 IYRLK
+455 IYRLR
-460 ESDFIEVEGFKD
+460 EGDFEEVEGFKD

-484 SKKVALDRFLFAI
+484 SKKVSLDRFLYAI

-511 DAFYTLEGVMSA
+511 DAFYTLDGVIAAKS
-523 DADSIAQLD
+523 DAIASLD
-532 DFGAITAESVVA
+532 DFGAVTAQCVLD
-544 YFADDRHVRDIEDL
+544 YFADSKHMSDINDL

-563 VFEEK
+563 CFEEK

-575 SGEKVVLTGSLSSFK
+575 SGERVVLTGSLTSLK

-631 LGIKIID
+631 LGIRVID
-638 EAEFIRLLAEN
+638 EAEFLRMLGMD
-649 QNI
+649 